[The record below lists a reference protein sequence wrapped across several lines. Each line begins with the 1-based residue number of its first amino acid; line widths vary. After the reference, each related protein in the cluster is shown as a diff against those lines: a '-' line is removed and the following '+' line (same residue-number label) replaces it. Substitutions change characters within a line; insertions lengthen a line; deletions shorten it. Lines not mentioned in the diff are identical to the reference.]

1 MLPPGGER
9 PVAVRRP
16 LRQHGGNSESP
27 QPGRRG
33 EGRGDETV
41 LTFDSPVVHAWFA
54 VWLHDPQPGEPPD
67 RVNPMTRTLIYS
79 HDTYG
84 LGHLRRCTLLAGGV
98 VEADPDNEVVIVT
111 GSPRAQAFPLPDR
124 VDTIKLPAATKDD
137 DGGYQARRLRC
148 DLADLVRVRSEL
160 LLAAVTSFEPD
171 VVVVDHAPIG
181 MAGELMPLLR
191 RLANSRWAPRLVL
204 GLRDIID
211 EAGRVERCWS
221 SDGSWEML
229 HAYDEILVYG
239 DESITTTAAEL
250 QLERR
255 LHVPVH
261 HTGYIAPTMPEP
273 MGGEPFVLVTAGG
286 GGDGHELVRRYLD
299 AVEHGALGGM
309 RSVIVTGPLMSA
321 GRRAELITRAE
332 SARDVTVVGFA
343 DDLRSMISSATAVV
357 SMAGYNTVVEELAAA
372 TPALLVPRSAPR
384 LEQDIRA
391 RRLAHVAPVERC
403 PLGELDDH
411 RLADFVDLA
420 RGGSAHPSLVD
431 LDGVTRAANRIA
443 PRRLPTPDAERTVC
457 HV

>member
-1 MLPPGGER
+1 
-9 PVAVRRP
+9 
-16 LRQHGGNSESP
+16 
-27 QPGRRG
+27 
-33 EGRGDETV
+33 
-41 LTFDSPVVHAWFA
+41 
-54 VWLHDPQPGEPPD
+54 
-67 RVNPMTRTLIYS
+67 MTRTLIYS

-111 GSPRAQAFPLPDR
+111 GSPKAQAFPLPDR
-124 VDTIKLPAATKDD
+124 VDTIKLPAATKDE
-137 DGGYQARRLRC
+137 DGSYQARRLRC
-148 DLADLVRVRSEL
+148 DLTDLVRLRSEL

-211 EAGRVERCWS
+211 EAARVDRCWA
-221 SDGSWEML
+221 SDGTWEML
-229 HAYDEILVYG
+229 RAYDEILVYG
-239 DESITTTAAEL
+239 DRAVTTTATEME
-250 QLERR
+250 LERR
-255 LHVPVH
+255 LGVPVH

-299 AVEHGALGGM
+299 AVEQGALDGI
-309 RSVIVTGPLMSA
+309 RSVVVTGPLMSA

-332 SARDVTVVGFA
+332 AARDVTLVGFA

-357 SMAGYNTVVEELAAA
+357 SMAGYNTVVEELAAS

-391 RRLAHVAPVERC
+391 RRLAGAAPVERC
-403 PLGELDDH
+403 PLEQLDGR
-411 RLADFVDLA
+411 RLAAFVDRA
-420 RGGSAHPSLVD
+420 RSGRQQPLGVD

-443 PRRLPTPDAERTVC
+443 PRRAHASDTDTTATDTNESERTVC
-457 HV
+457 HA